1 MDGFKKIG
9 ALLLVVVGLVSLFVV
24 LPQLVETNE
33 SGNYQVKQAAF
44 TGEMSVIN
52 SPGTYSQMFG
62 NIGTYPVSDI
72 YYFSE
77 SKLDGG
83 DSESAAPVLV
93 TFNGGGSAKISG
105 SFKYRLS
112 LKDTDQLLLHQDF
125 RIYENVKHDI
135 IRQVVQ
141 EALTKTAA
149 TMKAEE
155 SYSSRV
161 AEFTSLAESQIV
173 DGIYQTISEQLS
185 RKDTDGNE
193 LTETAVRLLK
203 DEKGHP
209 IVGKISPLKRYNIEV
224 INFTI
229 KTFDYD
235 VQTKA
240 IIAKKQESEQG
251 KIVSRANAEQAKQQ
265 AITEKE
271 QGNAR
276 VAKAEAD
283 ALVIKKTAVIEAE
296 QETAVAVQAKLK
308 AAEESEALL
317 VTARATATA
326 NRLKVDAGLTPQERA
341 NFEMKTKIGV
351 AAELAKTKFPDN
363 MIISG
368 GSGSNGSSSPMEA
381 LGMNALYDLSQKMSK
396 KAE

>member
-62 NIGTYPVSDI
+62 SIGTYPVSDI

-83 DSESAAPVLV
+83 DTESAAPVLV

-112 LKDTDQLLLHQDF
+112 LKDADQLLLHQDF

-317 VTARATATA
+317 VTARATAAA